1 MIDRRVLVAVRKVK
15 PDAALRQKDRT
26 DAENVFVRGYKLSAS
41 VGRTAGVFRKNAGR
55 MPAHPAKPEVFQLP
69 RMRIFMRLFRI
80 FSTSAVLVLTVLAFS
95 SCAQSLSSSA
105 SPVSGERAMEHVLA
119 QVALGPRPPGSPE
132 LERCREYIAAQMKSF
147 GYVIEEDVFIA
158 DTPYGP
164 IEMKNLIARRSNVK
178 EGKGVIALATH
189 YDTKLM
195 HGINFV
201 GANDAGSST
210 GLLIELGRVLAD
222 DVSGPYDY
230 WFLFFDGEEAFIE
243 WSAFDGT
250 YGSRHLAR
258 KWKED
263 GTASKIRAL
272 ILLDM
277 IGDKDLDIMYDTNS
291 TKVLMDLVF
300 ETAKKEGLES
310 ILSRY
315 VGQIEDDHIPF
326 LDIGVP
332 SVDIIDLNYGPG
344 NSWWHTAE
352 DTIDKISVESL
363 EKTGRLVLAL
373 LSRLQKESI
382 LDHIKSAR

>member
-1 MIDRRVLVAVRKVK
+1 
-15 PDAALRQKDRT
+15 
-26 DAENVFVRGYKLSAS
+26 
-41 VGRTAGVFRKNAGR
+41 
-55 MPAHPAKPEVFQLP
+55 
-69 RMRIFMRLFRI
+69 MRIFPAA
-80 FSTSAVLVLTVLAFS
+80 TVLILSVLTFC
-95 SCAQSLSSSA
+95 SCAQSLRSSV
-105 SPVSGERAMEHVLA
+105 SPLSGERAMEHVRA
-119 QVALGPRPPGSPE
+119 QVAFGPRPPGSPA
-132 LERCREYIAAQMKSF
+132 LQRCREYIAEQMKSF
-147 GYVIEEDVFIA
+147 GYEIEEDVFIA

-164 IEMKNLIARRSNVK
+164 IEMKNLIARRTNVNIK
-178 EGKGVIALATH
+178 EGKGVIALASH

-195 HGINFV
+195 EGKNFV

-243 WSAFDGT
+243 WSAFDST

-277 IGDKDLDIMYDTNS
+277 IGDKDLDILYDTNS
-291 TKVLMDLVF
+291 TKALMDLVF

-315 VGQIEDDHIPF
+315 RGPIEDDHLPF
-326 LDIGVP
+326 LDIGIP

-344 NSWWHTAE
+344 NSWHHTTE
-352 DTIDKISVESL
+352 DTLDKISAESL

>member
-1 MIDRRVLVAVRKVK
+1 M
-15 PDAALRQKDRT
+15 
-26 DAENVFVRGYKLSAS
+26 GSAKT
-41 VGRTAGVFRKNAGR
+41 V
-55 MPAHPAKPEVFQLP
+55 PIL
-69 RMRIFMRLFRI
+69 IF
-80 FSTSAVLVLTVLAFS
+80 LTFC
-95 SCAQSLSSSA
+95 SCAQSLQSSA
-105 SPVSGERAMEHVLA
+105 SPFSGERAMEHVRA
-119 QVALGPRPPGSPE
+119 QVVFGPRPPGSPE
-132 LERCREYIAAQMKSF
+132 LQRCREYIAAQMKSF
-147 GYVIEEDVFIA
+147 GYVIEEDVFTA

-164 IEMKNLIARRSNVK
+164 IEMKNLIARKSGGK
-178 EGKGVIALATH
+178 EGRGVIALATH

-195 HGINFV
+195 EGKNFV

-222 DVSGPYDY
+222 DASGPYDY

-243 WSAFDGT
+243 WSAFDST

-277 IGDKDLDIMYDTNS
+277 IGDKDLDIQYETNS
-291 TKVLMDLVF
+291 TKALMDIVF
-300 ETAKKEGLES
+300 ETAKSEGLES

-315 VGQIEDDHIPF
+315 RGPIEDDHLPF
-326 LDIGVP
+326 LGIGIP

-344 NSWWHTAE
+344 NSYHHTTE
-352 DTIDKISVESL
+352 DTLDKISVESL

-373 LSRLQKESI
+373 LSRLQKGSV
-382 LDHIKSAR
+382 LDHIERAR